1 LNGTELEIV
10 VLARGVFLL
19 TPNEG
24 PRILLIHTAESNIC
38 QIMLQLKKLIVG
50 LPRHRQS
57 EEV

>member
-10 VLARGVFLL
+10 VLARRVFLL

-24 PRILLIHTAESNIC
+24 PRILLIPAVESNIC
-38 QIMLQLKKLIVG
+38 QTMLQLKKLIVS
-50 LPRHRQS
+50 LPCHRQS